1 MPPDA
6 NRGHQEGTEW
16 PSGRHRV
23 ATTEAPSSHQGE
35 APLAIREAPSGH
47 QPTLRINGRS
57 AKSGPPIERLSTC
70 TRLSS
75 A

>member
-1 MPPDA
+1 VAVRRHRVAIKEAPSG
-6 NRGHQEGTEW
+6 RQGGTEW
-16 PSGRHRV
+16 PPRRHLV
-23 ATTEAPSSHQGE
+23 AIREAPS
-35 APLAIREAPSGH
+35 AIREAPSGH